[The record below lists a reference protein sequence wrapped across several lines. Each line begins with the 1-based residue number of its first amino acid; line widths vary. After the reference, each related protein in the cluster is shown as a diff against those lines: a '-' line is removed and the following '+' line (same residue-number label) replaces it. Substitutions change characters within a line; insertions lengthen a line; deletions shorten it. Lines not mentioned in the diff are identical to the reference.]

1 MKIKIQ
7 VITPTLI
14 RSGEVISNVS
24 ECVIEDNRLKIIDK
38 EKLLNMFK
46 DKNLKNFVNELSSMI
61 TNQRENIKDLL
72 NKYKIPID
80 EVTKYSLEIKSK
92 IERNNES
99 SRQPSRNIYM
109 PILTGENAY
118 IPGSTLKGVIRNA
131 LLFYALEKDKSKQN
145 AFLEKTAER
154 IKSEIPKK
162 NKPYIGEDILRTN
175 EKDIH
180 TDIMKYII
188 VRDSSLVPLSE
199 LNVYVIRRIPH
210 QKLSQ
215 YVIAIPNGKK
225 FDTEIIIKKDMISNI
240 PTEWKDFFEKEP
252 EEKLWSALK
261 NYSLKLSKKEQEL
274 LSELSSKKYSNN
286 EEAKNTINDLIE
298 HYNKVQQKLKEQEQ
312 KNKEVIYLPIGFG
325 KTYYYNSLGY
335 FIKTEQ
341 LKNLGIIR
349 RNVDPQ
355 IYPSTRWAVQIGK
368 KLFPLGGVCIIR
380 ND

>member
-80 EVTKYSLEIKSK
+80 EVIKYSLEIKSK

-162 NKPYIGEDILRTN
+162 
-175 EKDIH
+175 
-180 TDIMKYII
+180 
-188 VRDSSLVPLSE
+188 
-199 LNVYVIRRIPH
+199 
-210 QKLSQ
+210 
-215 YVIAIPNGKK
+215 
-225 FDTEIIIKKDMISNI
+225 
-240 PTEWKDFFEKEP
+240 
-252 EEKLWSALK
+252 
-261 NYSLKLSKKEQEL
+261 
-274 LSELSSKKYSNN
+274 
-286 EEAKNTINDLIE
+286 INL
-298 HYNKVQQKLKEQEQ
+298 
-312 KNKEVIYLPIGFG
+312 
-325 KTYYYNSLGY
+325 T
-335 FIKTEQ
+335 
-341 LKNLGIIR
+341 
-349 RNVDPQ
+349 
-355 IYPSTRWAVQIGK
+355 
-368 KLFPLGGVCIIR
+368 
-380 ND
+380 